1 MRIDVTRM
9 VSTVAIWLIV
19 AIIIISVTVF
29 DSGQLDLVAP
39 LFMAGAVGSM
49 VFIWRG
55 YSQESDRD
63 QRARTK
69 RNEGL
74 AQRLADEEDLDDED
88 IVSLED
94 LLEEQRATRRLRDD

>member
-1 MRIDVTRM
+1 MKIDITRM
-9 VSTVAIWLIV
+9 VSTIAIWLAV
-19 AIIIISVTVF
+19 AIIIIFVTVF

-55 YSQESDRD
+55 YSQENDRE
-63 QRARTK
+63 QRARAK
-69 RNEGL
+69 RNERL

-88 IVSLED
+88 MVSLED
-94 LLEEQRATRRLRDD
+94 PLEEQRATRRLRDD

>member
-1 MRIDVTRM
+1 MKIDITRM
-9 VSTVAIWLIV
+9 VSTIAIWLIV
-19 AIIIISVTVF
+19 AIIIINVTVF
-29 DSGQLDLVAP
+29 DSGQLDVVAP

-55 YSQESDRD
+55 YTQESDRE
-63 QRARTK
+63 QRARAK
-69 RNEGL
+69 RNARL
-74 AQRLADEEDLDDED
+74 AQRLTDEEDLDDDD

>member
-1 MRIDVTRM
+1 MKIDVTRM
-9 VSTVAIWLIV
+9 VSTIAIWLAV

-29 DSGQLDLVAP
+29 DSSQLDLVAP

-63 QRARTK
+63 LRARAK

-94 LLEEQRATRRLRDD
+94 LLEEQRASRRLRDD